1 MTDTLRTAIE
11 AAAAELRSIPD
22 PVERYRAAQQA
33 REVLADG
40 DAAIRAVQQEVA
52 LELRASGPDGRPR
65 PWDQVGQML
74 GGVSRQRAQ
83 QISEGK

>member
-11 AAAAELRSIPD
+11 AAAAELRSISD
-22 PVERYRAAQQA
+22 PVERYRVAQRT
-33 REVLADG
+33 RELLDEG
-40 DAAIRAVQQEVA
+40 DASIRAVQQEVA

-65 PWDQVGQML
+65 PWDQVGAML